1 MPPFE
6 FQKSE
11 SDLVFR
17 PFRQNLGWV
26 PKQRPDRRPFN
37 LQVAVGALGR
47 IMKPHTRAWRAAG
60 RLSEGR
66 ARHRPTGYY
75 PPLS

>member
-1 MPPFE
+1 ME
-6 FQKSE
+6 NVEKVAAAGRHTKLS
-11 SDLVFR
+11 VV
-17 PFRQNLGWV
+17 LG
-26 PKQRPDRRPFN
+26 QLLDRRPFN
-37 LQVAVGALGR
+37 LQVAAG
-47 IMKPHTRAWRAAG
+47 KPHTRAWRAAG

>member
-1 MPPFE
+1 MHNRIAVVAAAGRHT
-6 FQKSE
+6 KLS
-11 SDLVFR
+11 VV
-17 PFRQNLGWV
+17 LG
-26 PKQRPDRRPFN
+26 QLLDRRPFN
-37 LQVAVGALGR
+37 LQVAAGTLGR